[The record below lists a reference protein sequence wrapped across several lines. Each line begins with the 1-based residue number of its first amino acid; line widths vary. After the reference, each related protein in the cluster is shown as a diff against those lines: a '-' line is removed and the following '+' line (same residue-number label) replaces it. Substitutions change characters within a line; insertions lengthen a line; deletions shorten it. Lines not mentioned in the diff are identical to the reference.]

1 MNILF
6 LITLMFQ
13 NYIYLYEYK
22 CVDENIDFMLKEYIN
37 ELKKC
42 NRNESDGIYLWLR
55 KYKNDICYVKISE
68 LEKDAVFDDYKKLG
82 VVVGYDLK
90 VIVFEP
96 DRFSLFFEKKN
107 ISKNKLYTKT
117 SSNLNEN
124 NSFEEDRVMSFYYK
138 LKEKKIL
145 KRKIKFNCE

>member
-1 MNILF
+1 
-6 LITLMFQ
+6 
-13 NYIYLYEYK
+13 
-22 CVDENIDFMLKEYIN
+22 MLKEYIN